1 MTFLDATCF
10 YQQRD
15 KQSTKTKTIF
25 TLGIPST
32 MQPTPRS
39 TLRSKRHSLLATT
52 TKTIFSLWAKPSV
65 ALLKKA
71 LPLCI
76 ECRKAYLVT
85 AAGHKPNSNAP
96 KSTPKS
102 FLALVRRNPSSPAV
116 HEVEHHVDHANCTN
130 CVNIAALS
138 NDTGPSNDL
147 AEVVSEQEAPV
158 SDSTTPSLKAPE
170 TPHESPS
177 FLSMTREPNSPI
189 VLSDIPEADLSFG
202 PQETGNDFV
211 DMVSEQEAPVSDPA
225 IPSVEAPETPHEL
238 PSILST
244 ARIPE
249 VDLGLVPQ
257 EAEESH
263 SSTATTKATPPY
275 LVEVVAE
282 QDGPVSTNNTP
293 FLEAPETPHE
303 SPSILSTAWEPRIS
317 IVFSDIPEIDPA
329 SVPQEIWGSQS
340 TATTEPVSTYKPPA
354 MQHHRAKSEPTR
366 QYKKTYP
373 RKRVTIHNGSKKEHQ
388 ISNKNQPTSTKQ
400 SLPSPPEMMSPP
412 QKQTSPQVP
421 KRKPSQLK
429 RRMSVAS
436 SRVSNWFTLVKSKFR
451 RRSAF

>member
-1 MTFLDATCF
+1 MN
-10 YQQRD
+10 
-15 KQSTKTKTIF
+15 
-25 TLGIPST
+25 
-32 MQPTPRS
+32 PTPRA
-39 TLRSKRHSLLATT
+39 TLRSKRDSLLATT

-65 ALLKKA
+65 VLLKKA

-76 ECRKAYLVT
+76 ECRKLEKAYLVT
-85 AAGHKPNSNAP
+85 AGPKPNSDAP
-96 KSTPKS
+96 KRTPTS

-116 HEVEHHVDHANCTN
+116 HEVDRHADHANCTN

-158 SDSTTPSLKAPE
+158 FDSTTPSLKAPE
-170 TPHESPS
+170 TSHESPS
-177 FLSMTREPNSPI
+177 FLSMTREPNSP
-189 VLSDIPEADLSFG
+189 VALSDISEADLSFG

-211 DMVSEQEAPVSDPA
+211 DMVSEQEAPVSDPNK
-225 IPSVEAPETPHEL
+225 PSLEAPETPHEL

-249 VDLGLVPQ
+249 VDLRLIPQ

-263 SSTATTKATPPY
+263 STAATEATSPY
-275 LVEVVAE
+275 LVNIVSEV
-282 QDGPVSTNNTP
+282 
-293 FLEAPETPHE
+293 PETVHE
-303 SPSILSTAWEPRIS
+303 SPSILSTTWEPS
-317 IVFSDIPEIDPA
+317 SSSVLSDIPEVDPS
-329 SVPQEIWGSQS
+329 SVPEEIWGSQS
-340 TATTEPVSTYKPPA
+340 TATAEPVSTYKPPA

-366 QYKKTYP
+366 QYKKAHP

-388 ISNKNQPTSTKQ
+388 ISNKSQPTSPKQ
-400 SLPSPPEMMSPP
+400 SLPSAPEKMPSPR
-412 QKQTSPQVP
+412 KEQTPQVP

-436 SRVSNWFTLVKSKFR
+436 TRVSNWFTLVKSKFR

>member
-1 MTFLDATCF
+1 
-10 YQQRD
+10 
-15 KQSTKTKTIF
+15 
-25 TLGIPST
+25 

-65 ALLKKA
+65 VLLKKA

-116 HEVEHHVDHANCTN
+116 HEEVEHHVDHANCTN
-130 CVNIAALS
+130 CVNIAGLS
-138 NDTGPSNDL
+138 KDADPSN
-147 AEVVSEQEAPV
+147 EQEAPV
-158 SDSTTPSLKAPE
+158 SDSNTPSLEAPE
-170 TPHESPS
+170 SPHESPS
-177 FLSMTREPNSPI
+177 IFSMTREPNSPM
-189 VLSDIPEADLSFG
+189 VLSDIPEADLSFVA
-202 PQETGNDFV
+202 QETGNDLV
-211 DMVSEQEAPVSDPA
+211 DLVSEQEAVSDAA

-303 SPSILSTAWEPRIS
+303 SPSILSTTWEPRIS

-329 SVPQEIWGSQS
+329 SVPQEIEGSQS
-340 TATTEPVSTYKPPA
+340 TATTEPTSTYKPPA

-366 QYKKTYP
+366 QHKKTYP
-373 RKRVTIHNGSKKEHQ
+373 RKRVTIHNGSKKEQ

-436 SRVSNWFTLVKSKFR
+436 TRVSNWFTLVKSKFR
-451 RRSAF
+451 RRSAL